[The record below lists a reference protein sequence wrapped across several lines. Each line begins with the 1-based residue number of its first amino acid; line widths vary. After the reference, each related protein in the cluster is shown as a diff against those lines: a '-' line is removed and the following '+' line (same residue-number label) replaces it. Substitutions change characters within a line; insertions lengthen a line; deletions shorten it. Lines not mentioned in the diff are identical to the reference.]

1 MVVSGCDASPVLQP
15 AEHALKAIALFV
27 KLGVILDWLLAVLAA
42 GDARLDMACDQ
53 RLANGSMG
61 SDHCK
66 LVKILFQLN
75 ETKRYSIGNIFLCL
89 QLRLCTCHDI
99 YQDRVLRRLDH

>member
-1 MVVSGCDASPVLQP
+1 MAS
-15 AEHALKAIALFV
+15 
-27 KLGVILDWLLAVLAA
+27 KLGVVVVVIAFDGRIFDRAVITPSE
-42 GDARLDMACDQ
+42 GCCTSRW
-53 RLANGSMG
+53 NSGMG

-99 YQDRVLRRLDH
+99 YQDGVIRRLDH